1 MSNFQEH
8 NNRKKANQFAEY
20 ITGETLRRYVAE
32 KVKFYAGE
40 NVSVFDGA
48 AGSGQLEQFIQPSQ
62 FVAVEIQAESCAALA
77 NNYPFAEVHN
87 QSFFLYESE
96 PKCDCVV
103 MNPPFSLK
111 FKDLSDVE
119 QNAIQAEFAW
129 KKSGVVDDVFT
140 LKGLNNAKRWG
151 FFILFPGVGYRNT
164 EKQFRAFIGNQLVE
178 LNRIQNAFEDTQIE
192 VLFLVIDK
200 QKTTPTTKREMFDCK
215 TNGLIASDEWQ
226 IDPSHWENVS
236 PPEQPKEEVDP
247 IALEMSARAQ
257 VKTMILGQLAFSK
270 MVTMLEQTPYAEF
283 NAFCDELCAAIQNEK
298 FSITEQLCLSF

>member
-32 KVKFYAGE
+32 KVKFYVGE

-77 NNYPFAEVHN
+77 NNYHFAEIHN
-87 QSFFLYESE
+87 QSFFLYESD

-111 FKDLSDVE
+111 FKELSLEE
-119 QNAIQAEFAW
+119 QSAIQAEFAW
-129 KKSGVVDDVFT
+129 KKSGVVDDIFT

-200 QKTTPTTKREMFDCK
+200 QKTTPTTKRELFDCK
-215 TNGLIASDEWQ
+215 TNELIASDEWQ
-226 IDPSHWENVS
+226 IEVERWENVQ
-236 PPEQPKEEVDP
+236 PPEPPQEEVDFLQ
-247 IALEMSARAQ
+247 LERDCQAQ
-257 VKTMILGQLAFSK
+257 IKINILRSVRTSK
-270 MVTMLEQTPYAEF
+270 AWAELGMCPVDEF
-283 NAFCDELCAAIQNEK
+283 NAFCDEVCALVQNEK
-298 FSITEQLCLSF
+298 IVNLI

>member
-8 NNRKKANQFAEY
+8 NNRKKANRFAEY
-20 ITGETLRRYVAE
+20 ITGEPLRRYVAE
-32 KVKFYAGE
+32 KVKQYAGE

-48 AGSGQLEQFIQPSQ
+48 AGSGQLEQFISLSQ

-77 NNYPFAEVHN
+77 NNYPFAEIHN

-111 FKDLSDVE
+111 FKELSEAE

-129 KKSGVVDDVFT
+129 KKSGVVDDIFT

-151 FFILFPGVGYRNT
+151 FFILFPGVAYRNT
-164 EKQFRAFIGNQLVE
+164 EKQFRALIGNQLVE

-192 VLFLVIDK
+192 VLFLVVDK
-200 QKTTPTTKREMFDCK
+200 EKNAPTTKRELFDCK
-215 TNGLIASDEWQ
+215 TNELIASDEWQ
-226 IDPSHWENVS
+226 IDVERWDNVQ
-236 PPEQPKEEVDP
+236 PPEPPKEEIDFLQVERDCQ
-247 IALEMSARAQ
+247 AQ
-257 VKTMILGQLAFSK
+257 AKHNILKAVKVSK
-270 MVTMLEQTPYAEF
+270 IWVEVGMCPAEEF
-283 NAFCDELCAAIQNEK
+283 NAFCDDICVAIQGEK
-298 FSITEQLCLSF
+298 IETPILPSL